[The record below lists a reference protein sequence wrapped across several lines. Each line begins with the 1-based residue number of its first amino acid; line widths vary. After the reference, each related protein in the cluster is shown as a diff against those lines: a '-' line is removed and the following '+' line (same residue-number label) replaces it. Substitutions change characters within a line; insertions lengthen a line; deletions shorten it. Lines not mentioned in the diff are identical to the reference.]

1 MKRNFYIIAMLL
13 ATFSTT
19 CIKAQVESP
28 RSMLEIGISGGANLN
43 RMEFQPSIRQ
53 KLLQGYNGGI
63 SARYTSEK
71 YFSMICAAQV
81 EVNFSQRG
89 MKEDFDDGTLNNYIR
104 RLNYIEIPLFA
115 HVSWGKEQKGFQFF
129 LNLGP
134 QFGFLLNGSEEYNG
148 EWETANRP
156 SSIRPLYG
164 KAIENK
170 FEYGIAG
177 GLGLEYKSKIGNFF
191 IEGRYYYGLSDV
203 FHNSKTDDFG
213 RSANTTIAARIG
225 YSIRIFNK
233 EFE

>member
-89 MKEDFDDGTLNNYIR
+89 MKEDFDDGTSNNYIR

-134 QFGFLLNGSEEYNG
+134 QFGFLLNASEEYNG